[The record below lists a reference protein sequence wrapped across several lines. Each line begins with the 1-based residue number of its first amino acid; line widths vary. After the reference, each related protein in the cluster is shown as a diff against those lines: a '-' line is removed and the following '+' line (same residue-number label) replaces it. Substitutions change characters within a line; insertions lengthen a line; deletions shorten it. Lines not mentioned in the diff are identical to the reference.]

1 MTASSSLPASA
12 TQITLLGSLISYP
25 LLFYLVTPRNA
36 TPERFVVSREAIS
49 VLHCSLVTLGSI
61 YELKRQYIALHPSL
75 PRPGQEDGGTRSGYG
90 ADSPLITTR
99 SVFGNSLTALET
111 GYLVQDAVILIL
123 AARLRTRGQGRKALV
138 KQINWRVLGWHH
150 VGLASALG
158 MLQMY
163 IARGQEKGILV
174 ILMLMLMNAS

>member
-1 MTASSSLPASA
+1 
-12 TQITLLGSLISYP
+12 
-25 LLFYLVTPRNA
+25 
-36 TPERFVVSREAIS
+36 
-49 VLHCSLVTLGSI
+49 
-61 YELKRQYIALHPSL
+61 
-75 PRPGQEDGGTRSGYG
+75 
-90 ADSPLITTR
+90 
-99 SVFGNSLTALET
+99 VFGNSLTALET